1 MCPCITWDNIV
12 SSFIFFLLSL
22 FCNAREWES
31 RACIRISIISKL
43 NCTAG
48 TLSTSAHVN
57 VFQVLKREK
66 RQRVLHTSSDAFAAG
81 VHFCC
86 SVYSKVIHFT
96 FSNQLPMSHR
106 VLCTECVWKSK
117 QLPSWKD
124 LVCEIALN
132 VWNKIYSRR
141 ALCDTYWHRERETA
155 KEGKNNEK
163 DVEFVPENH
172 QRMAF
177 LSVAPTST
185 PKNVNRWMIYSSVV
199 EHLSTCTAGCFWRFS
214 WLPENEWREKKMIR
228 KNTRD
233 VSVLPFSASAAAAAA
248 VLQQMEIYF
257 RIHTARVTS
266 NDTCT
271 YTQPKP
277 HGTFHEIYTNIYI
290 SLS

>member
-86 SVYSKVIHFT
+86 SLYSKVIHFT

-117 QLPSWKD
+117 QLPSWID

-141 ALCDTYWHRERETA
+141 ASCDTYWHTHTYRDGEKKGRTTRKTLNLCRKIINGWLFSLLLQHPHRKMLTGEWYTVQWLSICQRAQQAVFGAFHGFQRMNEERKKWFGRIRET
-155 KEGKNNEK
+155 
-163 DVEFVPENH
+163 F
-172 QRMAF
+172 RFF
-177 LSVAPTST
+177 LFRRRLLLLLLFCNKWKFISVYT
-185 PKNVNRWMIYSSVV
+185 PL
-199 EHLSTCTAGCFWRFS
+199 E
-214 WLPENEWREKKMIR
+214 
-228 KNTRD
+228 
-233 VSVLPFSASAAAAAA
+233 
-248 VLQQMEIYF
+248 
-257 RIHTARVTS
+257 
-266 NDTCT
+266 
-271 YTQPKP
+271 
-277 HGTFHEIYTNIYI
+277 
-290 SLS
+290 

>member
-1 MCPCITWDNIV
+1 MLTCFRFWSERRDRESCILLRMLLLLVCIFVARCIQKW
-12 SSFIFFLLSL
+12 FILLSATNYQ
-22 FCNAREWES
+22 CH
-31 RACIRISIISKL
+31 I
-43 NCTAG
+43 
-48 TLSTSAHVN
+48 
-57 VFQVLKREK
+57 
-66 RQRVLHTSSDAFAAG
+66 AFYA
-81 VHFCC
+81 
-86 SVYSKVIHFT
+86 
-96 FSNQLPMSHR
+96 
-106 VLCTECVWKSK
+106 
-117 QLPSWKD
+117 PS
-124 LVCEIALN
+124 VCERAN
-132 VWNKIYSRR
+132 SYRVEKISFAKLPWMYEIKFIRVE
-141 ALCDTYWHRERETA
+141 LCVTHTDTEKERETA

-233 VSVLPFSASAAAAAA
+233 VSVLSFSASAAAAAA

-277 HGTFHEIYTNIYI
+277 HGTFHEIYTNTYI